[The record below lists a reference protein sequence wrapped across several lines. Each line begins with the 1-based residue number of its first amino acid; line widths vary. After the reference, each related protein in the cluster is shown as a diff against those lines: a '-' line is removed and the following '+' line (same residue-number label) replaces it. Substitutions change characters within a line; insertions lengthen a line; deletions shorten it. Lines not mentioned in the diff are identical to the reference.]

1 MAGTRNADG
10 RAAAAVTAELLRG
23 LLTGRAAYRVRW
35 ERELRRSP
43 GPLSA
48 SAVARVLALHLWDSG
63 ERPDT
68 EQDLARRLKDRVHR
82 ALGGEFLSR
91 ETLEWFI
98 AAFRMNGSD
107 AMALRARWSGAAQV
121 GPAGQAVPGAGAGGG
136 AVTGTLRMPQYL
148 PVRQRHRT
156 VSVFERHRI
165 GRDGAPERHRTTRA
179 VMACEDGVSSFPC
192 RLPPGAVDVTV
203 LRGARVGNRLDF
215 PGSTPI
221 VELAFP
227 APLAT
232 GQIASLEYEVVY
244 APLREPVTEYRRV
257 AHARADN
264 VDLVVEFPPSRRP
277 ARVWWTVWD
286 HHRDGTV
293 LGETPVAVS
302 SEGSV
307 HRFVPALEH
316 AAAGF
321 RWTW

>member
-10 RAAAAVTAELLRG
+10 RVAAAATAELLRG

-35 ERELRRSP
+35 ERQLRRSP

-98 AAFRMNGSD
+98 AAFRMNGPD
-107 AMALRARWSGAAQV
+107 AMALRARWSGAAPV
-121 GPAGQAVPGAGAGGG
+121 APAGQAVPGAGSG
-136 AVTGTLRMPQYL
+136 AVTDTLRMPQYL

-165 GRDGAPERHRTTRA
+165 GRDRVPERHRTTRA

-203 LRGARVGNRLDF
+203 LRGARVGGRLDF
-215 PGSTPI
+215 PGSTPV

-227 APLAT
+227 APLET

-277 ARVWWTVWD
+277 AHVWWTVWD
-286 HHRDGTV
+286 HHRGGTV
-293 LGETPVAVS
+293 LGETPVALS
-302 SEGSV
+302 PDGSV

-321 RWTW
+321 RWAW

>member
-1 MAGTRNADG
+1 MAGTRSADG
-10 RAAAAVTAELLRG
+10 RVTAAATADLLRR
-23 LLTGRAAYRVRW
+23 LLAERTAYRTRW
-35 ERELRRSP
+35 EQQEVRRTP
-43 GPLSA
+43 GPVSS

-68 EQDLARRLKDRVHR
+68 ERDLARRLKDRVHR

-91 ETLEWFI
+91 ETLEWFV
-98 AAFRMNGSD
+98 AAFAMDGAD
-107 AMALRARWSGAAQV
+107 AMALRALWSGTAQV
-121 GPAGQAVPGAGAGGG
+121 VPAADAGGP
-136 AVTGTLRMPQYL
+136 VTHTLRLPQYL

-156 VSVFERHRI
+156 VSVFERHVI

-179 VMACEDGVSSFPC
+179 VMACEDGVGSFPC

-203 LRGARVGNRLDF
+203 LRGARVGARREF
-215 PGSTPI
+215 PGSTPV

-227 APLAT
+227 ASLAA

-244 APLREPVTEYRRV
+244 GPFRERVTEYRRV

-264 VDLVVEFPPSRRP
+264 VDLVVEFPPVPRP
-277 ARVWWTVWD
+277 ARVWWATWD

-293 LGETPVAVS
+293 LGQTPVALGRD
-302 SEGSV
+302 GSV

-321 RWTW
+321 RWAW